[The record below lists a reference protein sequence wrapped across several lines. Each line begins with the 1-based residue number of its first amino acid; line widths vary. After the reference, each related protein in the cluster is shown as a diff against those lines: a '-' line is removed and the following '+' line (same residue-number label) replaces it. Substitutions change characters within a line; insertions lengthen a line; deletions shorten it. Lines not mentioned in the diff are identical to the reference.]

1 MTLTR
6 LVARS
11 ANKSVVATVV
21 RLVANMLVKQNTRLV
36 MAWAIVVGASSSE
49 VFWQEEKVPTNL
61 AAMGYRRIVG
71 AAQRFFQRW

>member
-49 VFWQEEKVPTNL
+49 VWQEEKVPTNL
-61 AAMGYRRIVG
+61 AAMGRRIVG